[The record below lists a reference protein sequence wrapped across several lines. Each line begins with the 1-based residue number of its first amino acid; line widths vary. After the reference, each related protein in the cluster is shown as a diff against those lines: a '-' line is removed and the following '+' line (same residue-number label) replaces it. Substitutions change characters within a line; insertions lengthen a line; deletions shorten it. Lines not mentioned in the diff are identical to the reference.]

1 VTQPLGQAGAAWN
14 FPSIGRWGVTALPSG
29 WVFVADF
36 GIKQIPTGPQQIS
49 ANVSLVQ
56 ESLESPDRLPAYLD
70 DQKKLI
76 VEHIAGASI
85 GGPQLY
91 AFPASEEAYLL
102 MLRHTPEGAVAMLH
116 IQTYVRVGCWLGII
130 TLTTPDAQLPV
141 VRPHYDA
148 FVRGLCILPESAEP
162 VISTPSQMGGA

>member
-36 GIKQIPTGPQQIS
+36 GIRQIPSGPKQIA

-56 ESLESPDRLPAYLD
+56 EPLEAEDRLPAYVEE
-70 DQKKLI
+70 QKKLI
-76 VEHIAGASI
+76 EEHIAGAKI

-91 AFPASEEAYLL
+91 AFPGSEEAYLL
-102 MLRHTPEGAVAMLH
+102 LVRHTPEGAVPMLH
-116 IQTYVRVGCWLGII
+116 IQTYVRLGFWLGII
-130 TLTTPDAQLPV
+130 TLTTPDELLPV
-141 VRPHYDA
+141 IRPHYDA
-148 FVRGLCILPESAEP
+148 FVKGLSILPIPQESP
-162 VISTPSQMGGA
+162 VIAAGMGGV

>member
-1 VTQPLGQAGAAWN
+1 MWN
-14 FPSIGRWGVTALPSG
+14 FPSIGRWGVTSLPSG

-36 GIKQIPTGPQQIS
+36 GIKQIPSGPQQIA

-56 ESLESPDRLPAYLD
+56 EPLEAPDRLAAYVD

-76 VEHIAGASI
+76 TEHIAGAAI

-91 AFPASEEAYLL
+91 AFPGSEEAYLL
-102 MLRHTPEGAVAMLH
+102 LVRHTPEGAVGMLH

-130 TLTTPDAQLPV
+130 TLTTPDQQLPV
-141 VRPHYDA
+141 VRPDYDA
-148 FVRGLCILPESAEP
+148 FVKGLRILPAPLEP
-162 VISTPSQMGGA
+162 AGAAASLKGGV